1 MANKEVKERLAYET
15 PNVNLMASSVQ
26 DVLTASDLYSNDMDW
41 IPEESI

>member
-15 PNVNLMASSVQ
+15 PYIVLMASNAQ
-26 DVLTASDLYSNDMDW
+26 DVLNTSDLYSNDMDW